1 MTLSNS
7 QFKNVYNLA
16 AARDVKKRTGQGIA
30 IKMSAPDSP
39 EMIKH
44 ENEAM
49 AVGNPKQSRLQK
61 VGYAIADALG
71 LSERHFK

>member
-1 MTLSNS
+1 MTISNN

-16 AARDVKKRTGQGIA
+16 AARDIKKRTGQGVA
-30 IKMSAPDSP
+30 VRMTAPDSP

-49 AVGNPKQSRLQK
+49 AIANPKKSKMQK
-61 VGYAIADALG
+61 VGYAIKDALG
-71 LSERHFK
+71 LTERHFK